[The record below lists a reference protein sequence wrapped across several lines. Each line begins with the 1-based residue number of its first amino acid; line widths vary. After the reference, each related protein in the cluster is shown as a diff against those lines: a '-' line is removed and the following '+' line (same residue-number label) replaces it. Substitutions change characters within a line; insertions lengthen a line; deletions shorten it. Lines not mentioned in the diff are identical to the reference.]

1 MIPQTL
7 AETVPEPTVLVAPRE
22 VRMPPRQFTG
32 VVLHLVK
39 RELDST
45 HRLTVLGWAWPVLRQ
60 VSQLVILV
68 FIFGDVLNLG
78 IPHFPVYVFSGL
90 LSWTWFSSGISA
102 ATTSLLDQ
110 RHLLFQPRFPATV
123 IPIVAIAFPLVDLV
137 VALPLLLVMA
147 VLEEGVHWTVL
158 LLPLLIVLQFVL
170 MAGLAWFLSTA
181 TVFLRD
187 VPNIVTVSLIGL
199 FYMTPVFYRLSH
211 LKNTTYTHILDLN
224 PLTTIVEDY
233 RALLLGSHTE
243 HMPDPWR
250 FMYVIVF
257 SVVMVAIGRWFFKR
271 NAALLIDSL

>member
-1 MIPQTL
+1 
-7 AETVPEPTVLVAPRE
+7 
-22 VRMPPRQFTG
+22 
-32 VVLHLVK
+32 
-39 RELDST
+39 
-45 HRLTVLGWAWPVLRQ
+45 
-60 VSQLVILV
+60 
-68 FIFGDVLNLG
+68 
-78 IPHFPVYVFSGL
+78 
-90 LSWTWFSSGISA
+90 
-102 ATTSLLDQ
+102 
-110 RHLLFQPRFPATV
+110 
-123 IPIVAIAFPLVDLV
+123 
-137 VALPLLLVMA
+137 
-147 VLEEGVHWTVL
+147 
-158 LLPLLIVLQFVL
+158 
-170 MAGLAWFLSTA
+170 
-181 TVFLRD
+181 